1 MESMLRIRNL
11 KCFYGRIMA
20 VKGISLSVKQGEIIA
35 LIGANGAGKSTLMEA
50 VSGILRSWT
59 GEIVFEGKSL
69 KGMDPPAVVRSG
81 ISLVPEG
88 RLIFPPLSV
97 YDNLRLG
104 AYTRLR
110 QRAKEEVE
118 QSMEMVTSLFP
129 ILEERFTQPAGTLS
143 GGEQQML
150 AIGRSLMAKPRLLLL
165 DEPSMGLA
173 PLIVEKIMEVLE
185 TLRRQGLTIVLVEQN
200 ARAALEAADRG
211 YVFETGTVV
220 LEGKA
225 DDLLS
230 DQNVKRAYLGKDYE
244 EFDDE
249 QR

>member
-50 VSGILRSWT
+50 VSGILRAWT

-69 KGMDPPAVVRSG
+69 KGMDPPAVVRNG

-129 ILEERFTQPAGTLS
+129 ILEERFNQPAGTLS

-185 TLRRQGLTIVLVEQN
+185 TLRRKGLTIVLVEQN
-200 ARAALEAADRG
+200 ALAALEAADRG

-225 DDLLS
+225 DELLS